1 MGTSFFTKQ
10 FRVGFFAPIDSLKFL
25 VKHKGLL
32 FIGLAPHLAG
42 VVGYFWALR
51 TWVVPLLV
59 DKMSANGVI
68 TATTQGTMTQSVAVV
83 SIYIIGMLLY
93 ALLGL
98 PLVTVCANPIY
109 DVVAGSTFE
118 KTTGQSLPPS
128 TLRTTLRSLLSEVIK
143 LCILF
148 ILICIGFIVP
158 ISAPI
163 IFLIS
168 IWYLG
173 WDFMDRTLSML
184 QKTLRSRVLFGV
196 RHPIA
201 CCMLGLWIYIPF
213 AGSLLAF
220 VMASAGAMAVGQLI
234 HPSFFI
240 NPANTKPQI
249 S

>member
-10 FRVGFFAPIDSLKFL
+10 FRVGFFAPIDSLKLL

-32 FIGLAPHLAG
+32 FIGLAPHLLG
-42 VVGYFWALR
+42 VVAYFWAMHSWL
-51 TWVVPLLV
+51 VPLLV
-59 DKMSANGVI
+59 EKMIANGVI
-68 TATTQGTMTQSVAVV
+68 TATEQGTTTQSVAIA

-109 DVVAGSTFE
+109 DFVASSTFE
-118 KTTGQSLPPS
+118 KTTGQILPPS
-128 TLRTTLRSLLSEVIK
+128 TLRTTFRSLVSEIIK
-143 LCILF
+143 LCVLF

-163 IFLIS
+163 IFLFS

-184 QKTLRSRVLFGV
+184 QKSLHARVLFGM

-220 VMASAGAMAVGQLI
+220 VMASAGAMAVGKLVQPSLLNKSENSTPQL
-234 HPSFFI
+234 S
-240 NPANTKPQI
+240 
-249 S
+249 